1 MNNIQ
6 SLKNKIK
13 VVEKEIKQETN
24 KHKKQRLNKYKQKL
38 QIELRDYTFL
48 KNGGKLI

>member
-1 MNNIQ
+1 MNNII

-13 VVEKEIKQETN
+13 VVEREIKQETN
-24 KHKKQRLNKYKQKL
+24 KYKKQRLNQYKQKL
-38 QIELRDYTFL
+38 QIELRDYTFF

>member
-13 VVEKEIKQETN
+13 VVEYEIKQETN
-24 KHKKQRLNKYKQKL
+24 KYKKQRLNTYKQKL

-48 KNGGKLI
+48 KNGGKLV

>member
-13 VVEKEIKQETN
+13 VVEKEIKHEKN
-24 KHKKQRLNKYKQKL
+24 KHKKQRLNTYKQKL